1 MTTYPDP
8 LPFKLRAMRALTD
21 ILKSITPDEGY
32 VYDLS
37 DFVDDDGV
45 TVERVYRGRDTFGE
59 GDPLPMVSILEGVN
73 PGDDVAEPPVEAV
86 TGEYDWDILI
96 QGWLPD
102 DQQHPTDPAY
112 LLLADV
118 RQRLIAERSRKL
130 PGTHQ
135 PDPLGL
141 EPGKN
146 RVVGIRVGAG
156 VVRPPDRLS
165 DKAWFWLTLTL
176 RIVDNAA
183 EPYA

>member
-1 MTTYPDP
+1 MTTYPNP
-8 LPFKLRAMRALTD
+8 LPFKLRAMRALTG
-21 ILKSITPDEGY
+21 ILKSITPADGY

-37 DFVDDDGV
+37 DFDPGDGEMM
-45 TVERVYRGRDTFGE
+45 ERVYRGRDTFAAN
-59 GDPLPMVSILEGVN
+59 DPLPMVSVLEGVN

-86 TGEYDWDILI
+86 AAEYDWQILI

-102 DQQHPTDPAY
+102 DQEHPTDPAY

-118 RQRLIAERSRKL
+118 RKRLAIETRRKL
-130 PGTHQ
+130 PGSHQ
-135 PDPLGL
+135 LDPLGL
-141 EPGKN
+141 GDGKN

-165 DKAWFWLTLTL
+165 DKAWFWLSVTL
-176 RIVDNAA
+176 RILDNAA